1 MSIKWTDQLAEEL
14 HKPIKRKF
22 TKRRVISDGID
33 EIWSADLVDMQ
44 WNSKENKGV
53 KYLLNVIDVFS
64 KFVWSVPIRDK
75 TGKSIVEAFQHIIN
89 ESNRKPKKLW
99 VDQGTEFYNRSFKKW
114 LDDHNID
121 IYSAYNEGKAV
132 IIERFNRTLKERM
145 WKYFSAKNTHHYLD
159 ILNELIQRYNTTKHS
174 SIKMTPTKASK
185 KINEIEVYNNLY
197 SNLNA
202 EKRRAKFKVGDT
214 VRISKRKRTFEKGY
228 TPRWTE
234 EVFVIYTIQNTDP
247 VTYRIKDWNG
257 DVIDGSFYE
266 QELQKT
272 SQTDIFRV
280 EKVLKTDKRNNM
292 VLVKWQGYPN
302 SFNSWVPKITIEKL

>member
-99 VDQGTEFYNRSFKKW
+99 VDQGTEFYNRSFRKW

-159 ILNELIQRYNTTKHS
+159 ILNQLIQRYNTTKHS

-197 SNLNA
+197 GNLNA

>member
-1 MSIKWTDQLAEEL
+1 MSIEWTDQLAEEL

-89 ESNRKPKKLW
+89 KSNRKPKKLW

-159 ILNELIQRYNTTKHS
+159 ILNQLIQRYNTTKHS

-197 SNLNA
+197 GNLNA

>member
-159 ILNELIQRYNTTKHS
+159 ILNQLIQRYNTTKHS

>member
-159 ILNELIQRYNTTKHS
+159 ILNQLIQRYNTTKHS

-197 SNLNA
+197 GNLNA